1 MFIFRGLFR
10 MRPRALRSQQ
20 PTLTAPLWF
29 PVGAARLP
37 VLGQGSAAPHR
48 SAATA
53 HQWTYAI
60 CPTGTASTPWKEN
73 ISRELFRHGR
83 TLVCF
88 VPIPKVLLEKNHT
101 KSGKGWMAKGKIS
114 IKKAKWSA
122 WKWEGHTGNDS
133 NLP

>member
-37 VLGQGSAAPHR
+37 VLGQGSAAPPLPNSGLMP
-48 SAATA
+48 SA
-53 HQWTYAI
+53 QL
-60 CPTGTASTPWKEN
+60 G
-73 ISRELFRHGR
+73 LQ
-83 TLVCF
+83 
-88 VPIPKVLLEKNHT
+88 VLLGRKTFQGSYSDMAAHWCALFPSLKYCWKKNHT